1 MKYVIKVFGVIKL
14 LGTPYV
20 SSEGDTA
27 AEDVSGDKKSKS
39 LHCET
44 VSKEINHQSPL
55 HLKYHHT
62 NVDIPKLPSDGVEEV
77 EIDLESPQSQSPQL
91 TQVLIEI

>member
-1 MKYVIKVFGVIKL
+1 M
-14 LGTPYV
+14 
-20 SSEGDTA
+20 SSEAGATM
-27 AEDVSGDKKSKS
+27 EEGSGDIKSRS

-62 NVDIPKLPSDGVEEV
+62 TVDIPKLPSTMSQDSVEEV
-77 EIDLESPQSQSPQL
+77 EIDLESPKSQSPQL
-91 TQVLIEI
+91 TQVFRSESSQG